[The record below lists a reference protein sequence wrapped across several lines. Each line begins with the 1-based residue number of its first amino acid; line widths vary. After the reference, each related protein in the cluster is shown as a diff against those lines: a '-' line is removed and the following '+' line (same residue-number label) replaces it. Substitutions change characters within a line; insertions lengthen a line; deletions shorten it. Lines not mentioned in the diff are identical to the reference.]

1 MLHGEERGHT
11 AITVIG
17 DISSSGRFH
26 HVVGKNISSVRCCI
40 CVLRHIPATN
50 LLWPYLGCKHGVS
63 VVVVIVVVSSQTA
76 LPPLAGDDTHLH
88 ALLSLRS
95 HMRLSL

>member
-1 MLHGEERGHT
+1 M
-11 AITVIG
+11 
-17 DISSSGRFH
+17 
-26 HVVGKNISSVRCCI
+26 RCCI

-50 LLWPYLGCKHGVS
+50 LLWPYLGCKHGVY

-76 LPPLAGDDTHLH
+76 LPPLADDDTHLH